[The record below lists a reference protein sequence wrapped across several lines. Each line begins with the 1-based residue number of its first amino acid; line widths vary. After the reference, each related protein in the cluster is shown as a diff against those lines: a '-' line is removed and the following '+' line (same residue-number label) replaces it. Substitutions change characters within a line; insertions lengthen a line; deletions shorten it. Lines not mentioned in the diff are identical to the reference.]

1 MNPAA
6 AALKGAVL
14 AYQWTL
20 RPVLGCNCRFFPSCS
35 DYALGA
41 LSEHGALRGT
51 GLAAWRVLRC
61 NPWNA
66 GGYDPVPPRLNRL
79 AGRAPEAPA
88 ETCTKA

>member
-1 MNPAA
+1 MKPAT
-6 AALKGAVL
+6 AALKGLVH

-20 RPVLGCNCRFFPSCS
+20 RPVLGCNCRFHPSCS

-41 LSEHGALRGT
+41 LSAHGALRGT

-66 GGYDPVPPRLNRL
+66 GGYDPVPARPNRP
-79 AGRAPEAPA
+79 AGRTPSPETRSEA
-88 ETCTKA
+88 